1 MRASDGGMI
10 GMNASDGTAI
20 TGTARRA
27 QSIADILSTPLGSR
41 VMRRDYGSLL
51 FELLD
56 RPLNAATAM
65 LLRAA
70 TAIAIRRWENE
81 FRITRV
87 TLSGD
92 FARGAPLIA
101 IDGYDLAAP
110 DPTALVSLS
119 IPIRRE
125 VAPLSS

>member
-27 QSIADILSTPLGSR
+27 QSIADILSTPLGTR
-41 VMRRDYGSLL
+41 LMRRDYGSLL

-70 TAIAIRRWENE
+70 TAIAIRRWEAD

-92 FARGAPLIA
+92 FAGGAPLIA
-101 IDGYDLAAP
+101 IAGYDLSAP

-125 VAPLSS
+125 AATLSS